1 MARKKVAGKTKEHIL
16 KILKVL
22 RKAYREGETM
32 SVNKIAKATGIHKW
46 SVSRILDLYMPYV
59 DVRVI
64 PELEAL
70 GLSAKI
76 IVLANPRITD
86 KQALLLLE
94 TRA

>member
-1 MARKKVAGKTKEHIL
+1 MARGKVAGKTKSHIL

-22 RKAYREGETM
+22 RKAHREGETL
-32 SVNKIAKATGIHKW
+32 SVSRIAKETGIHKW

-59 DVRVI
+59 DVKVI

-76 IVLANPRITD
+76 IELANPRITD
-86 KQALLLLE
+86 KQAMLLLE
-94 TRA
+94 TRG

>member
-1 MARKKVAGKTKEHIL
+1 MARGKVAGKTKDHIL

-22 RKAYREGETM
+22 RKAYKDGETL
-32 SVNKIAKATGIHKW
+32 SVNRIAKATGIHKW

-59 DVRVI
+59 SVRMI

-70 GLSAKI
+70 GLSAKL
-76 IVLANPRITD
+76 VELANPKITD

-94 TRA
+94 TRV

>member
-1 MARKKVAGKTKEHIL
+1 MARVAGKTRKHIL

-22 RKAYREGETM
+22 RKAYREGESL
-32 SVNKIAKATGIHKW
+32 SVSRIAKDAGMHKW

-59 DVRVI
+59 DVRTI

-70 GLSAKI
+70 GLSAKL
-76 IVLANPRITD
+76 VELANPRITD